1 MKDSAID
8 DTKMQSI
15 HGLAL
20 YAIVAIFSAL
30 WSSAFVVGKIALE
43 QYDPFT
49 TLALRFFLSSILLVP
64 LVPAQV
70 SLLIEKRTIVVGGV
84 LGLLNNAFYL
94 GATFWAL
101 RTIRP
106 ELVVVVVSCAPF
118 MTALIAAALGLERL
132 ALLKVVG
139 IALGFI
145 GVLVISGVASTAP
158 PDPFGLALA
167 VGGTAAFSA
176 GTLLFRSKAIA
187 LPILHLNFWQ
197 STVGAIALLPVAL
210 AFGEP
215 LSAPSLPVA
224 LAIAYL
230 AIVVTIGGMALWLVL
245 VRISGAGTASS
256 YHLLNPF
263 FGVVLSHLVLNTV
276 LQPTDFVGAAIIAAG
291 LALTI
296 RSTTRGGSHEP
307 NRKPEE

>member
-1 MKDSAID
+1 MNR
-8 DTKMQSI
+8 
-15 HGLAL
+15 LAF

-30 WSSAFVVGKIALE
+30 WSSAFIVGKIALE

-49 TLALRFFLSSILLVP
+49 TLVLRFVLSSILMAP
-64 LVPAQV
+64 LVLAQM
-70 SLLIEKRTIVVGGV
+70 SLLTDKRTIVVGGL
-84 LGLLNNAFYL
+84 LGLLNNALYL

-101 RTIRP
+101 QTIRP

-132 ALLKVVG
+132 VLLKVVG
-139 IALGFI
+139 IALGFL

-167 VGGTAAFSA
+167 VGGTAAFSV
-176 GTLLFRSKAIA
+176 GTVLFRSKATA
-187 LPILHLNFWQ
+187 LPVLHLNFWQ
-197 STVGAIALLPVAL
+197 STIGAIALIPVAL

-224 LAIAYL
+224 LAITYL
-230 AIVVTIGGMALWLVL
+230 AVVVTIGGMALWLVL
-245 VRISGAGTASS
+245 IRTSGAGTASS

-263 FGVVLSHLVLNTV
+263 FGVVLSHLVLHTV
-276 LQPTDFVGAAIIAAG
+276 LQPTDFLGVVIIAAG

-296 RSTTRGGSHEP
+296 RSTSRGGGHEP
-307 NRKPEE
+307 TRKPDE

>member
-1 MKDSAID
+1 MQDGAIN

-15 HGLAL
+15 KRLAF

-30 WSSAFVVGKIALE
+30 WSSAFVVGTIALE

-49 TLALRFFLSSILLVP
+49 TLILRFILSSILMAPFVL
-64 LVPAQV
+64 AQV
-70 SLLIEKRTIVVGGV
+70 SLLTEKRTMVTGGL
-84 LGLLNNAFYL
+84 LGLLNNALYL

-106 ELVVVVVSCAPF
+106 ELVVVVSCAPF
-118 MTALIAAALGLERL
+118 MTTLISAALGLERL
-132 ALLKVVG
+132 VLLKVVG
-139 IALGFI
+139 IALGFV

-167 VGGTAAFSA
+167 VGGTAAFSV
-176 GTLLFRSKAIA
+176 GTVLFRSKAVA

-197 STVGAIALLPVAL
+197 STIAAFALLPMAL

-215 LSAPSLPVA
+215 LSAPSLPVTA
-224 LAIAYL
+224 AIAYL
-230 AIVVTIGGMALWLVL
+230 AVMVTIGGMALWLVL
-245 VRISGAGTASS
+245 IRISGAGTASS

-276 LQPTDFVGAAIIAAG
+276 LQPTDFLAATIIAAG

-296 RSTTRGGSHEP
+296 HATTRGDGHEP
-307 NRKPEE
+307 TRKPDE

>member
-1 MKDSAID
+1 MKDGAIN
-8 DTKMQSI
+8 DTKMRSI
-15 HGLAL
+15 KGLAF

-30 WSSAFVVGKIALE
+30 WSSAFVVGTIALE

-49 TLALRFFLSSILLVP
+49 TLALRFVLSSILMAPFVL
-64 LVPAQV
+64 AQV
-70 SLLIEKRTIVVGGV
+70 SLLTEKRTMVAGGL

-101 RTIRP
+101 RTLRP

-118 MTALIAAALGLERL
+118 MTTLIAAALGLERL
-132 ALLKVVG
+132 VLLKVVG
-139 IALGFI
+139 IALGFV
-145 GVLVISGVASTAP
+145 GVLVISGFVSTTP

-167 VGGTAAFSA
+167 VGGTAAFSV
-176 GTLLFRSKAIA
+176 GTVLFRSKAVA

-197 STVGAIALLPVAL
+197 STVAAFALLPMAL
-210 AFGEP
+210 AFDEP

-224 LAIAYL
+224 AAIAYL
-230 AIVVTIGGMALWLVL
+230 AVMVTIGGMALWLVL
-245 VRISGAGTASS
+245 IRISGAGTASS

-276 LQPTDFVGAAIIAAG
+276 LQPTDFLAAAIIAAG

-296 RSTTRGGSHEP
+296 SAQERES
-307 NRKPEE
+307 

>member
-1 MKDSAID
+1 MKDGAIN
-8 DTKMQSI
+8 DTKMRSI
-15 HGLAL
+15 KGLAF

-30 WSSAFVVGKIALE
+30 WSSAFVVGTIALE

-49 TLALRFFLSSILLVP
+49 TLALRFVLSSILMAPFVL
-64 LVPAQV
+64 AQV
-70 SLLIEKRTIVVGGV
+70 SLLTEKRTMVAGGL

-101 RTIRP
+101 RTLRP

-118 MTALIAAALGLERL
+118 MTTLIAAALGLERL
-132 ALLKVVG
+132 VLLKVVG
-139 IALGFI
+139 IALGFV
-145 GVLVISGVASTAP
+145 GVLVISGFVSTTP

-167 VGGTAAFSA
+167 VGGTAAFSV
-176 GTLLFRSKAIA
+176 GTVLFRSKAVA

-197 STVGAIALLPVAL
+197 STVAAFALLPMAL
-210 AFGEP
+210 AFDEP

-224 LAIAYL
+224 AAIAYL
-230 AIVVTIGGMALWLVL
+230 AVMVTIGGMALWLVL
-245 VRISGAGTASS
+245 IRISGAGTASS

-276 LQPTDFVGAAIIAAG
+276 LQPTDFLAATIIAAG

-296 RSTTRGGSHEP
+296 SAQERES
-307 NRKPEE
+307 